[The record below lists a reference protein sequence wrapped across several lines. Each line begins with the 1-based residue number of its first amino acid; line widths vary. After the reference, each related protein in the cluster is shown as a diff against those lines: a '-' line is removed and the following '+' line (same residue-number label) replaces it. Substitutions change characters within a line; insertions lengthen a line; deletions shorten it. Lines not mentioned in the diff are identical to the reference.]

1 MAWRSS
7 RAASSACRSRRRPAR
22 TFADNARLKAHAAAQ
37 ASGLPALAD
46 DSGLE
51 VRGLGGAPGVHSAR
65 WAGPERDFGRAMA
78 RVRDELISRF
88 GSFERADRSAA
99 FVAVL
104 CLAWP
109 DGDEELAEGRVEG
122 ELVDPP
128 RGAGGFGYDPMFVPE
143 GQGRTFGE
151 MPAAEKQER
160 SHRARALRRLLAM
173 CFEQRLSRSRRLS
186 AARRARRRI
195 SRAAGRSCA
204 RLPPLTSSTARPC
217 SVRPSGRSRN
227 SPLAPVKPSASIR
240 LVGAKLRSAR
250 SRATTTASAVAS

>member
-1 MAWRSS
+1 MARRFTEPRLVLASHNPGKLAELQALLAPYRVAIASS
-7 RAASSACRSRRRPAR
+7 RDLGLPEPAETGR

-51 VRGLGGAPGVHSAR
+51 VRGLGGAPGVRSAR
-65 WAGPERDFGRAMA
+65 CAGPERDFGKAMA
-78 RVRDELISRF
+78 RVRDELSTRF
-88 GSFERADRSAA
+88 GSFGRSDPRAA

-109 DGDEELAEGRVEG
+109 DGHDELAEGRVEG

-151 MPAAEKQER
+151 MTAAEKQER

-173 CFEQRLSRSRRLS
+173 CFEQ
-186 AARRARRRI
+186 
-195 SRAAGRSCA
+195 
-204 RLPPLTSSTARPC
+204 P
-217 SVRPSGRSRN
+217 
-227 SPLAPVKPSASIR
+227 
-240 LVGAKLRSAR
+240 
-250 SRATTTASAVAS
+250 